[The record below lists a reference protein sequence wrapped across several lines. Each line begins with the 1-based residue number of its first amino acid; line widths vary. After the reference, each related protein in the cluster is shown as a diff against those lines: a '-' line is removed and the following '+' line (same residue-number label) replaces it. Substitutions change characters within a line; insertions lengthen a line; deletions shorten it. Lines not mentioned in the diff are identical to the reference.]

1 MSPMEAMQTTVVACV
16 YPWTLAKR
24 TKRFMDPRPV
34 QTCTYVDAWRGVQ
47 VSSGNRT
54 LVPSNNETLVSSD
67 GTPVAG
73 GTGGRAFAASGT
85 PRKRMDESKFINWQ
99 HKANLPDE
107 AVGQERH

>member
-1 MSPMEAMQTTVVACV
+1 MQTTVVARV

-24 TKRFMDPRPV
+24 TKRFMDSRPV
-34 QTCTYVDAWRGVQ
+34 QTYTYVDAWRGVQ
-47 VSSGNRT
+47 VSSRNRT
-54 LVPSNNETLVSSD
+54 LVSPRKKTMVSLD

-73 GTGGRAFAASGT
+73 GTGGRAFAASGI
-85 PRKRMDESKFINWQ
+85 PRKRMDELKFIDWQ

>member
-24 TKRFMDPRPV
+24 TKRFMDPRTI
-34 QTCTYVDAWRGVQ
+34 QTYTYVDAWRGVQ

-54 LVPSNNETLVSSD
+54 LVPSRNETLVSLD

-85 PRKRMDESKFINWQ
+85 PRKRMDELKFINWQ